1 MLDKALGIMVKYR
14 RTETCD
20 ERKEYSDSIPQRAR
34 AVGWEP
40 GRIIGGGRCVREWE
54 KVNKS
59 EK

>member
-40 GRIIGGGRCVREWE
+40 GRTVGGGRCVRERE
-54 KVNKS
+54 K
-59 EK
+59 